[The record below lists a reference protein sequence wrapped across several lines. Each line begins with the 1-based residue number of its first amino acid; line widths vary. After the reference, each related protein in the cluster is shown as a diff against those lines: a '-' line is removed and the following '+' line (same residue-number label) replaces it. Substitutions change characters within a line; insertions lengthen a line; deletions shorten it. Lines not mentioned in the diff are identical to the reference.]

1 MAETEIAKPESTPVD
16 SRPAFAIV
24 EDLKAKFGDNFYVQA
39 TFEEFPT
46 VWVERSRVQ
55 EVLMFLRKIERPYV
69 MLFDLSAV
77 DERLRVHRDGLPAS
91 DFTVFY
97 HLLSLER
104 NSDIR
109 IKVALNENDLSIP
122 TASNIWP
129 NANWYEREAYDMFGI
144 DFAGHPMLR
153 RILLPTYWEGLHY
166 VKNILR
172 VRQNIRRICRIK
184 RNRILNKNTYA
195 LCLKTGV

>member
-1 MAETEIAKPESTPVD
+1 MAETDIAMPESTAVD

-24 EDLKAKFGDNFYVQA
+24 EELKTKFGENFYVQ
-39 TFEEFPT
+39 TTCEEFPT

-55 EVLMFLRKIERPYV
+55 EVLMFLRKVDRPYV
-69 MLFDLSAV
+69 MLFDLSAM

-109 IKVALNENDLSIP
+109 IKVALNESELNLA
-122 TASNIWP
+122 TATNIWP
-129 NANWYEREAYDMFGI
+129 NAHWYDRGAYDMFGI
-144 DFAGHPMLR
+144 NFEGHPMLGR
-153 RILLPTYWEGLHY
+153 MWLPTRREGQP
-166 VKNILR
+166 LR
-172 VRQNIRRICRIK
+172 
-184 RNRILNKNTYA
+184 
-195 LCLKTGV
+195 TG

>member
-69 MLFDLSAV
+69 MLFDLSAM

-144 DFAGHPMLR
+144 DF
-153 RILLPTYWEGLHY
+153 
-166 VKNILR
+166 
-172 VRQNIRRICRIK
+172 
-184 RNRILNKNTYA
+184 
-195 LCLKTGV
+195 

>member
-1 MAETEIAKPESTPVD
+1 MAETEIAMPEESTQVD

-24 EDLKAKFGDNFYVQA
+24 EELKTKFGENFYVQA

-46 VWVERSRVQ
+46 VWVERARVQ
-55 EVLMFLRKIERPYV
+55 EVLMFLRKVERPYV

-109 IKVALNENDLSIP
+109 IKVALNKVKPSKKNDNKEAVIKNMNGVVNHYAMHYSIMIEN
-122 TASNIWP
+122 
-129 NANWYEREAYDMFGI
+129 Y
-144 DFAGHPMLR
+144 
-153 RILLPTYWEGLHY
+153 
-166 VKNILR
+166 KK
-172 VRQNIRRICRIK
+172 K
-184 RNRILNKNTYA
+184 RKYLNKIVKY
-195 LCLKTGV
+195 